1 MLFIVCVNKFVLVS
15 FLISLKVLF
24 DSQNCQSENGKLK
37 LARDGHIGKIR
48 IIRDCHKGGIG
59 IVIKE
64 KLGLF

>member
-24 DSQNCQSENGKLK
+24 DRSELPILK
-37 LARDGHIGKIR
+37 WEVEIRDGHLGKIM

-64 KLGLF
+64 K